1 MRYKIEA
8 MLAGKYKVSLE
19 EPFTDGRNVLSAC
32 IDILLSKTEI
42 DHLYLMKILL
52 MSCKGRWQA
61 NKDIIEFNIIESV
74 A

>member
-19 EPFTDGRNVLSAC
+19 EPLTDGRNVLSAC
-32 IDILLSKTEI
+32 IDILLGKTEI
-42 DHLYLMKILL
+42 DHFYLVKILL
-52 MSCKGRWQA
+52 MSCKGRWQT